1 MFVPRQTGKTTEI
14 RAIGTHSAGVL
25 GRDVFYT
32 AQTGKDAR
40 ARWLDLV
47 TAVRTSPVWRDKI
60 KVTLRGGS
68 EEVTFFDRA
77 GFHVFAPT
85 PESLHGYTPP
95 KVFIDEAFALSAIGG
110 ELLMGAIGPAQVTI
124 RDKQIWIVST
134 AGTAESVFLHDWIER
149 ALGGMARVAI
159 FYWGADDNT
168 DPFTLEGIERF
179 HPGVGFLLNGK
190 VLTAAD
196 VLSNSERMSRGEYE
210 RAFGNRRT
218 NTRSN
223 LIPTEVWRALA
234 DPQLAPPADTREV
247 TLTYDVALDR
257 LSSSIVATWP
267 LGYGRVAGKVV
278 QAGPGT
284 SWLAPAVDQIV
295 RSWRPAELAAADNG
309 PVLDVTA
316 QLRDIGH
323 DITTLGEREF
333 AAASGT
339 FLSRVDD
346 RRLVHDGSDV
356 LEVSATGLVTRGG
369 AVDGVALSRRH
380 SVGDSSSAI
389 ALAVGVWITERRN
402 GEGKPLI
409 YFAS

>member
-14 RAIGTHSAGVL
+14 RAVGTHSAGVL

-47 TAVRTSPVWRDKI
+47 TAVRTSDVWKDKI

-134 AGTAESVFLHDWIER
+134 AGTAESVFLHAWIER

-168 DPFTLEGIERF
+168 DPFTLDGIEHF
-179 HPGVGFLLNGK
+179 HPGVGFALNGK

-196 VLSNSERMSRGEYE
+196 VLANSERMSRAEYE

-218 NTRSN
+218 MTLAN
-223 LIPTEVWRALA
+223 LIPTEVWRSMTATN
-234 DPQLAPPADTREV
+234 LAPPADTRQV
-247 TLTYDVALDR
+247 TLSYDVALDR
-257 LSSSIVATWP
+257 LSSTIIATWV
-267 LGYGRVAGKVV
+267 LTDGRVAGKVV

-284 SWLAPAVDQIV
+284 SWLAPAVDQLI
-295 RSWRPAELAAADNG
+295 RSWHPREVAAADNG
-309 PVLDVTA
+309 PALDITA

-323 DITTLGEREF
+323 DITALGEREY
-333 AAASGT
+333 AGASGA
-339 FLSRVDD
+339 FLARVDD

-356 LEVSATGLVTRGG
+356 LEVSATGLVTRAG
-369 AVDGVALSRRH
+369 AIDGVALSRRH
-380 SVGDSSSAI
+380 SIGDSSAAI
-389 ALAVGVWITERRN
+389 ALAVGLWITERN
-402 GEGKPLI
+402 ATGGKPVI
-409 YFAS
+409 SFAS